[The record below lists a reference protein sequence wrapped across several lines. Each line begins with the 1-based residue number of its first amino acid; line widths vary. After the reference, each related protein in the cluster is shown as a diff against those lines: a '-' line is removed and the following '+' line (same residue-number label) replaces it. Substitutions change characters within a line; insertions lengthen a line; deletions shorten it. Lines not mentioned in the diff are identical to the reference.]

1 MPIWIYPS
9 PNYSDVH
16 LHDTK
21 QGYYILLLHNVC
33 YDFSKSEMSI
43 YVKDEKD
50 VDLSAIPKG
59 ARNSSLSCS
68 VSFWLG
74 FPPSQAA
81 LSQSSHDDQESQ
93 QLHVDSSQCPKHCS
107 LHGGLQYHLS
117 RSAPA
122 ASLPSGD
129 CRIL

>member
-1 MPIWIYPS
+1 MFIRIHCS

-43 YVKDEKD
+43 YVKNEKD

-59 ARNSSLSCS
+59 EFVSSLSRS
-68 VSFWLG
+68 VSVWLG
-74 FPPSQAA
+74 LPP
-81 LSQSSHDDQESQ
+81 
-93 QLHVDSSQCPKHCS
+93 P
-107 LHGGLQYHLS
+107 
-117 RSAPA
+117 
-122 ASLPSGD
+122 
-129 CRIL
+129 